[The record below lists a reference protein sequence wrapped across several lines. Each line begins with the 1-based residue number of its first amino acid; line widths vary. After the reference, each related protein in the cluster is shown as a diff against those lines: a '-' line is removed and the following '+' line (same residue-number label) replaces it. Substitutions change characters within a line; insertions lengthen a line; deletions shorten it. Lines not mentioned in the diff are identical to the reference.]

1 MEKNTKKNSISRKDL
16 NQLKEES
23 KKLSITNNQC
33 ELPLIPIYPLRYA
46 LSSFYLDDATK
57 SLNRTPPQPPHIA
70 NITAP
75 DSMRRDSIHQLH
87 QLRQGFIY
95 IYSPTQHQYIASDK
109 KNKWMVFRYFT
120 HKDDVNSANQFPA
133 GGKEA
138 EGLGYSFILYQWG
151 ENASTSPWK
160 IADMPSMDVVF
171 VDKTQQW
178 VYMAYSEYPWSAE
191 ILEQLE
197 HDESLRNA
205 IMSKIDVTNQ
215 NTTQN
220 SASFGE
226 ISSFAIA
233 FDNKE
238 KDLFNISKNWFTR
251 VKKAHRL
258 PNLCG
263 EQEKGLIVGLKD
275 VVGELRELS
284 NILAK
289 LNEKSEAYY
298 KKYAYPITIGNIIDP
313 KVAYDVRGEKYPL
326 NATLRVI
333 EQKGV
338 RDALSDQF
346 DNKYKAL
353 MRNAYE
359 WYEKPAKA
367 IIEQI
372 NNLYRWAP
380 IRLMMTEVI
389 PKALKSIDINNHAA
403 INHTAYVF
411 NRLLTDMVIGLESTP
426 EGEKLLESL
435 LKAPENGSGEFGN
448 EQFRKTIKESM
459 DAFNASITSI
469 KDIKVRQITFDKFY
483 RSMEQFYTFAGNSL
497 IKTWLK
503 GVECS
508 ISLDKTL
515 SNYDILVAKGDPE
528 TIFVALAEKIKKSL
542 NTELKSKTINK
553 ERNNVISHLKKKLKT
568 EKANWEAEFNV
579 WTTKSDIWD
588 KHYRFLGI
596 LAAFNGIK
604 SLDVDLSKKK
614 TAHTDI
620 GRFAQDPVLQK
631 TTAILDISIGTTD
644 AAYGMGLIKNP
655 GQFVPV
661 NNQAAGGVLK
671 AVGSNL
677 RPVVYVG
684 AGVIAGVLTAVI
696 AAGGIA
702 EAWKNGDNI
711 ALAGNIAVFVG
722 GATGAVLTALTAL
735 DFFAGAVALGIIGAI
750 AFVLVLVGGLV
761 VNLWGKTPLQL
772 WVEKGFWG
780 NSKRYFYWGDRIRD
794 LEEQFK
800 LAELLANDSLANEA
814 REFIEHKVPLNEVQA
829 NNTVL
834 KDKSRIFEEIKDYL
848 LIKNGLEEEL
858 YEYLIQSGLQIYST
872 DNKQF
877 TISYAE
883 FEKSYPTLAN
893 LEIYCMSYQTK
904 ERKRI
909 TKFSYTLRNVRFS
922 LLENGIIES
931 DIALYVVFTDREN
944 DRVRKLYESKEWKIK
959 HNQEINEALQTRD

>member
-1 MEKNTKKNSISRKDL
+1 MEKNIKASSTPRRDL
-16 NQLKEES
+16 RLLKEES

-33 ELPLIPIYPLRYA
+33 ALPLIPIYPLRYA
-46 LSSFYLDDATK
+46 LSSFYLDNATK
-57 SLNRTPPQPPHIA
+57 SLNKTPPQPPHIA

-75 DSMRRDSIHQLH
+75 ESMRRGSIHQLH

-109 KNKWMVFRYFT
+109 NNKWMVFRYFT

-151 ENASTSPWK
+151 ENASTYPWK

-191 ILEQLE
+191 ILDQLE
-197 HDESLRNA
+197 RDEGLRNA

-220 SASFGE
+220 SASFDE
-226 ISSFAIA
+226 ISSFAIE
-233 FDNKE
+233 FDDEE

-251 VKKAHRL
+251 IQTAQKL
-258 PNLCG
+258 PQLCG

-275 VVGELRELS
+275 VVGELRELG
-284 NILAK
+284 NILAE
-289 LNEKSEAYY
+289 LNVKSEAYY

-313 KVAYDVRGEKYPL
+313 KVAYDIRGEKYPL
-326 NATLRVI
+326 NANLRVI

-338 RDALSDQF
+338 RDALSNQF
-346 DNKYKAL
+346 DNKYKTL

-359 WYEKPAKA
+359 WYEKPAQA
-367 IIEQI
+367 IIGQM
-372 NNLYRWAP
+372 NDLYKWAP

-389 PKALKSIDINNHAA
+389 PKALQATDINNYAA

-426 EGEKLLESL
+426 EGEKLLGSL
-435 LKAPENGSGEFGN
+435 LITPEGGRDTFGN

-469 KDIKVRQITFDKFY
+469 KDIKARQKAFDKFY

-508 ISLDKTL
+508 VSPDKTL
-515 SNYDILVAKGDPE
+515 SNYDILTTKGEPE
-528 TIFVALAEKIKKSL
+528 TIFVALADRIKKSL

-553 ERNNVISHLKKKLKT
+553 ERNDVISHLKKQLKT
-568 EKANWEAEFNV
+568 EKTNWEAEFNT
-579 WTTKSDIWD
+579 WSAKAEIWD

-661 NNQAAGGVLK
+661 NSQAAGGVLK

-677 RPVVYVG
+677 RAVVYVG

-735 DFFAGAVALGIIGAI
+735 DFFAGAVVLGVIGAI
-750 AFVLVLVGGLV
+750 AFALVLIGGLV

-780 NSKRYFYWGDRIRD
+780 NSERYFYWNNLPRD
-794 LEEQFK
+794 AIDTQIDNSTIVFEK
-800 LAELLANDSLANEA
+800 ELVQKIANLPKKENE
-814 REFIEHKVPLNEVQA
+814 IVKIPSILTDVTPIMSQYL
-829 NNTVL
+829 
-834 KDKSRIFEEIKDYL
+834 IIIK
-848 LIKNGLEEEL
+848 GLENEM
-858 YEYLIQSGLQIYST
+858 YEYLIQSGLQIYPT
-872 DNKQF
+872 DNGQF
-877 TISYAE
+877 TIFYAE
-883 FEKSYPTLAN
+883 FEKTNPTPAN
-893 LEIYCMSYQTK
+893 LEIYCTSYTTK
-904 ERKRI
+904 KSKRI
-909 TKFSYTLRNVRFS
+909 TNFSYALRNVRFS
-922 LLENGIIES
+922 LIENGITEN

-944 DRVRKLYESKEWKIK
+944 DRVRKLYESKEWKAK
-959 HNQEINEALQTRD
+959 QNQEINEALQAKD

>member
-1 MEKNTKKNSISRKDL
+1 MEKNTKKNSTSRKDL

-57 SLNRTPPQPPHIA
+57 SLNKTPPQPPHIA

-197 HDESLRNA
+197 RDESLRNA

-220 SASFGE
+220 SASFDE

-238 KDLFNISKNWFTR
+238 KDLFSISKNWFTR
-251 VKKAHRL
+251 VKKAHKL
-258 PNLCG
+258 PKLCG

-284 NILAK
+284 NILAE

-403 INHTAYVF
+403 INHTSYVF

-469 KDIKVRQITFDKFY
+469 KDIKVRQRTFDKFY

-515 SNYDILVAKGDPE
+515 SNYDILAAKGDPE

-620 GRFAQDPVLQK
+620 GRFAQAPVLQK

-644 AAYGMGLIKNP
+644 AAYGMGLIKHP

-677 RPVVYVG
+677 RAVVYVG

-696 AAGGIA
+696 ALGGIT
-702 EAWKNGDNI
+702 EALKNNDNVS
-711 ALAGNIAVFVG
+711 LVGNIAVF
-722 GATGAVLTALTAL
+722 TGAVVGT
-735 DFFAGAVALGIIGAI
+735 AVAGISYFVASALLGIVGAI
-750 AFVLVLVGGLV
+750 AFALVLIGGLV
-761 VNLWGKTPLQL
+761 VNLWGKTPLQF

-780 NSKRYFYWGDRIRD
+780 NGERYFYWENRERN
-794 LEEQFK
+794 LEQQFA
-800 LAELLANDSLANEA
+800 LSELLSDALLSNEVKP
-814 REFIEHKVPLNEVQA
+814 FIEYQNLIKTNNR
-829 NNTVL
+829 NNTNL
-834 KDKSRIFEEIKDYL
+834 AIPQLTKKAKDYL
-848 LIKNGLEEEL
+848 LVKNGLEEEL

-872 DNKQF
+872 DNGLF
-877 TISYAE
+877 TIFYAE
-883 FEKSYPTLAN
+883 FEKTNPTLAN
-893 LEIYCMSYQTK
+893 LEIYCTSYQTK

-909 TKFSYTLRNVRFS
+909 TKFSYALRNVRFS
-922 LLENGIIES
+922 LLENGITES

-944 DRVRKLYESKEWKIK
+944 DRVKKLYESKEWKTK
-959 HNQEINEALQTRD
+959 HNQDIKEALQAKD

>member
-1 MEKNTKKNSISRKDL
+1 MSR
-16 NQLKEES
+16 
-23 KKLSITNNQC
+23 
-33 ELPLIPIYPLRYA
+33 
-46 LSSFYLDDATK
+46 
-57 SLNRTPPQPPHIA
+57 
-70 NITAP
+70 
-75 DSMRRDSIHQLH
+75 
-87 QLRQGFIY
+87 
-95 IYSPTQHQYIASDK
+95 
-109 KNKWMVFRYFT
+109 
-120 HKDDVNSANQFPA
+120 
-133 GGKEA
+133 
-138 EGLGYSFILYQWG
+138 
-151 ENASTSPWK
+151 
-160 IADMPSMDVVF
+160 
-171 VDKTQQW
+171 
-178 VYMAYSEYPWSAE
+178 
-191 ILEQLE
+191 
-197 HDESLRNA
+197 
-205 IMSKIDVTNQ
+205 IDVTNQ

-220 SASFGE
+220 SASFDE
-226 ISSFAIA
+226 ISSFAIE
-233 FDNKE
+233 FDDEE

-251 VKKAHRL
+251 IQTAQKL
-258 PNLCG
+258 PQLCG

-275 VVGELRELS
+275 VVGELRELG
-284 NILAK
+284 NILAE
-289 LNEKSEAYY
+289 LNVKSEAYY

-313 KVAYDVRGEKYPL
+313 KVAYDIRGEKYPL
-326 NATLRVI
+326 NANLRVI

-338 RDALSDQF
+338 RDALSNQF
-346 DNKYKAL
+346 DNKYKTL

-359 WYEKPAKA
+359 WYEKPAQA
-367 IIEQI
+367 IIGQM
-372 NNLYRWAP
+372 NDLYKWAP

-389 PKALKSIDINNHAA
+389 PKALQATDINNYAA

-426 EGEKLLESL
+426 EGEKLLGSL
-435 LKAPENGSGEFGN
+435 LITPEGGRDTFGN

-469 KDIKVRQITFDKFY
+469 KDIKARQKAFDKFY

-508 ISLDKTL
+508 ISPDKTL
-515 SNYDILVAKGDPE
+515 SNYDILTTKGEPE
-528 TIFVALAEKIKKSL
+528 TIFVALADRIKKSL

-553 ERNNVISHLKKKLKT
+553 ERNDVISHLKKQLKT
-568 EKANWEAEFNV
+568 EKTNWEAEFNT
-579 WTTKSDIWD
+579 WSAKAEIWD

-661 NNQAAGGVLK
+661 NSQAAGGVLK

-677 RPVVYVG
+677 RAVVYVG

-696 AAGGIA
+696 AAGGIR
-702 EAWKNGDNI
+702 EAWKNNDNI
-711 ALAGNIAVFVG
+711 SLVGNIAVL
-722 GATGAVLTALTAL
+722 TGAVVGT
-735 DFFAGAVALGIIGAI
+735 AVAGIGYFVASALLGIVGAI
-750 AFVLVLVGGLV
+750 AFALILIGGLV

-780 NSKRYFYWGDRIRD
+780 NSERYFYWGDRIRD

-814 REFIEHKVPLNEVQA
+814 RTFIEHKASLNEVQA

-858 YEYLIQSGLQIYST
+858 YEYLIQSGLQIYPT
-872 DNKQF
+872 DNGQF
-877 TISYAE
+877 TIFYAE

-893 LEIYCMSYQTK
+893 LEIYCTSYTTK
-904 ERKRI
+904 KSKRI
-909 TKFSYTLRNVRFS
+909 TNFSYALRNVRFS
-922 LLENGIIES
+922 LLENGITEN

-944 DRVRKLYESKEWKIK
+944 DRVRKLYESKEWKAK
-959 HNQEINEALQTRD
+959 HNQEINEALQAKD